1 MDSISLSDGLVE
13 DFSILVEE
21 TTRSTHE
28 GVKYFVE
35 PAQGTLRRTLSKRHQ
50 IVFGRRG
57 SGKSSL
63 LRKASHDLATARIP
77 HAWVDL
83 EPFKGHSYPDL
94 LISILIESLES
105 FRRWIDEQATAATN
119 KTSLWKRVIQG
130 RPTNPPLDRVKCNRL
145 SDYIKGILEEL
156 NAELHSAD
164 QASITTTSTVD
175 VSRHESYEAGAGILT
190 GPASLS
196 GRMAEFKGGSSG
208 LENVE
213 QLKRSK
219 IDFLRRNILRFQKI
233 FDDLKEI
240 APEGASYLFL
250 DDLYHIKREDQP
262 QVVDYFHS
270 VAKGHSLWLKL
281 GTIRHRSSWYIH
293 GDPPVGVKLGD
304 DADEINLDL
313 TLEKYEVTKAFLVQI
328 LKNLTNDAGLSA
340 SAILTDGAI
349 DRLVLASGGVAR
361 DFLGILRRSI
371 AVAQE
376 RQAVAAGASR
386 GARIGAEDV
395 NMAAGDYDTTKRD
408 EFKRDIYGD
417 EEMSLDSVFREIREF
432 CLEVANSNCFLL
444 DQSSSGEKVDGL
456 AELVDLK
463 LLHKV
468 RSRITVNTKTQ
479 QGRVFEAFMLDLS
492 QYTGARKRRGL
503 EMIEFWKKDSENK
516 LRKASLIFQL

>member
-1 MDSISLSDGLVE
+1 MADVVINGPEVE
-13 DFSILVEE
+13 DFAILVEE

-35 PAQGTLRRTLSKRHQ
+35 PAQGTLRRTLGKRHQ
-50 IVFGRRG
+50 LVFGRRG

-63 LRKASHDLATARIP
+63 LRKASHDLATARTP

-94 LISILIESLES
+94 LISILIESLDS
-105 FRRWIDEQATAATN
+105 FKRWIDEQATAATN
-119 KTSLWKRVIQG
+119 KTSFWKRIIQG
-130 RPTNPPLDRVKCNRL
+130 KPTRPPLNRVKCSEL
-145 SDYIKGILEEL
+145 SDEIQSLLDDL
-156 NAELHSAD
+156 NRELHSEDNAEITERSAGVSSFESE
-164 QASITTTSTVD
+164 ASIKTSLGN
-175 VSRHESYEAGAGILT
+175 SYAGAGGSAAERQGT
-190 GPASLS
+190 GES
-196 GRMAEFKGGSSG
+196 F
-208 LENVE
+208 ENTE
-213 QLKRSK
+213 RRKRSK
-219 IDFLRRNILRFQKI
+219 IDYLRRNILMFQKV
-233 FDDLKEI
+233 FDNLKDI
-240 APEGASYLFL
+240 APDGASFLFL
-250 DDLYHIKREDQP
+250 DDLHHIKREDQP
-262 QVVDYFHS
+262 QVIDYFHS
-270 VAKGHSLWLKL
+270 VAKGHSLWLKI

-313 TLEKYEVTKAFLVQI
+313 TLEKYEVTKSLLVEI
-328 LKNLTNDAGLSA
+328 LNNLTSA
-340 SAILTDGAI
+340 SGFGSSDILTHGAI

-371 AVAQE
+371 SVAQE
-376 RQAVAAGASR
+376 RIATDQNAAR
-386 GARIGAEDV
+386 GKRIGAEDV

-408 EFKRDIYGD
+408 EFKRDIYT
-417 EEMSLDSVFREIREF
+417 EEENSLDKIFQEIRDF
-432 CLEVANSNCFLL
+432 CLESANSNCFLL
-444 DQSSSGEKVDGL
+444 DQSASGNKVDGL

-479 QGRVFEAFMLDLS
+479 QGKVFEAFMLDLS

-516 LRKASLIFQL
+516 LRKASLILRL